1 MWRDLKHTLTRF
13 VTISHI
19 PSPKT
24 SSTSPC
30 NCNEARK
37 EWTAVLSVM
46 AAMDLKSEVS
56 SLLAK
61 KKKEKKGGR
70 KEVDGIH
77 RKEPQKD
84 G

>member
-1 MWRDLKHTLTRF
+1 
-13 VTISHI
+13 
-19 PSPKT
+19 
-24 SSTSPC
+24 
-30 NCNEARK
+30 
-37 EWTAVLSVM
+37 M

-61 KKKEKKGGR
+61 KKKKGGR